1 MKHRVFSLRM
11 KLTLWFLLIFV
22 AIQATLTTAA
32 LSVRQRKTGE
42 FLDTQLLKWERA
54 ISRRLAVKQ
63 PRWTWT
69 EEYLAAAVPLDV
81 DLEFVVIRD
90 AEGHEVVSI
99 GDVDTRYLPP
109 PEPGADAT
117 AARPHLSTI
126 EAEQAAPLARVEEPL
141 RLVTASFQDR
151 GGDPYVL
158 QAAAS
163 TAALAGLPAPG
174 LDLLILAGP
183 ISLFAA
189 GVAAWFLAGRAVAP
203 MRQLGEA
210 MRSVSPETIETRVG
224 LERQEHEITRLQT
237 ELNEALGRLE
247 EGYRAQERFISN
259 VAHDLQT
266 PIAVMITQSQVLNP
280 ASSSLTEYEEYRRSI
295 EEEMRRLGGL
305 VESFLTL
312 AQADQGEALARRE
325 PVRIPDI
332 VVETVEHCDPEAQLY
347 EVKLVP
353 NIVFVDDRTDAV
365 LTGDPELL
373 CAMLDNVVR
382 NAIRFSPTRER
393 VEIEAVCTDHEAILT
408 VHDRGPGI
416 PEEYLS
422 KIFDRFVR
430 APVDAVRPKG
440 TGLGLAIARS
450 VAELHEGRIAARNA
464 PEGGC
469 IFEIRLPLDP
479 QPPEPG

>member
-22 AIQATLTTAA
+22 AIQTTLTTAA
-32 LSVRQRKTGE
+32 LLVRQRKTGE

-69 EEYLAAAVPLDV
+69 DEYLAAAVPLDV
-81 DLEFVVIRD
+81 ELEFVVIRD
-90 AEGHEVVSI
+90 AEGREVVSI

-109 PEPGADAT
+109 PETGPDAL
-117 AARPHLSTI
+117 AAQPHLSTI
-126 EAEQAAPLARVEEPL
+126 EAEQAVPLARIEQPL
-141 RLVTASFQDR
+141 RLVTAPFQDR
-151 GGDPYVL
+151 EGNLYVL

-163 TAALAGLPAPG
+163 TAAQAGLPAPG

-203 MRQLGEA
+203 MRQFGEA

-224 LERQEHEITRLQT
+224 IERQEHEITRLQT
-237 ELNEALGRLE
+237 ELNKALGRLE

-266 PIAVMITQSQVLNP
+266 PIAVMLTQSQVLN
-280 ASSSLTEYEEYRRSI
+280 ASSSSITEYEEYRRSI
-295 EEEMRRLGGL
+295 EEEMRRLAGL

-312 AQADQGEALARRE
+312 VQADQGEALARRE
-325 PVRIPDI
+325 PVRVPDI
-332 VVETVEHCDPEAQLY
+332 VVESVGHCDPEARLY

-353 NIVFVDDRTDAV
+353 NIVLVDGLTDPV

-373 CAMLDNVVR
+373 CTMLDNVVR
-382 NAIRFSPTRER
+382 NAIRFSPTRET
-393 VEIEAVCTDHEAILT
+393 VEIEAVCEDREAILT

-422 KIFDRFVR
+422 KIFDRFVQ
-430 APVDAVRPKG
+430 APPDAVRPKG

-450 VAELHEGRIAARNA
+450 VAELHDGRIAARNP

-469 IFEIRLPLDP
+469 VFEIRLPLDP
-479 QPPEPG
+479 RLSGAG

>member
-22 AIQATLTTAA
+22 AIQTTLTTAA
-32 LSVRQRKTGE
+32 LLVRQRKTGE
-42 FLDTQLLKWERA
+42 LLDTQLLKWERA

-69 EEYLAAAVPLDV
+69 EEYLAAAIPLDV

-109 PEPGADAT
+109 PEPGPDAM
-117 AARPHLSTI
+117 AAQPHLSTI
-126 EAEQAAPLARVEEPL
+126 EAEQAVPLARIEQPL
-141 RLVTASFQDR
+141 RLVTASFQTR

-163 TAALAGLPAPG
+163 TAVRAGMPVPG

-189 GVAAWFLAGRAVAP
+189 GVAAWFVAGRAVAP
-203 MRQLGEA
+203 MRQFGEA
-210 MRSVSPETIETRVG
+210 MRSVSPETIEARVG
-224 LERQEHEITRLQT
+224 IERQEHEITRLQT
-237 ELNEALGRLE
+237 ELNKALGRLE

-259 VAHDLQT
+259 VAHDLKT
-266 PIAVMITQSQVLNP
+266 PIAVMLTQSQVMNS
-280 ASSSLTEYEEYRRSI
+280 ASSSITEYEEYRRSI

-312 AQADQGEALARRE
+312 VQADQGEALARRE
-325 PVRIPDI
+325 PVRVSDI
-332 VVETVEHCDPEAQLY
+332 VVESMGHCDPEAQLY

-353 NIVFVDDRTDAV
+353 NIVLVDGLSDPV

-373 CAMLDNVVR
+373 CTMLDNVVR
-382 NAIRFSPTRER
+382 NAIRFSPTRET
-393 VEIEAVCTDHEAILT
+393 VEIEAVCEDREAILT

-422 KIFDRFVR
+422 KIFDRFVQ
-430 APVDAVRPKG
+430 APSDAVRPKG

-450 VAELHEGRIAARNA
+450 VAELHDGRIAARNP

-469 IFEIRLPLDP
+469 VFEIRLPLDP
-479 QPPEPG
+479 RPSGAG